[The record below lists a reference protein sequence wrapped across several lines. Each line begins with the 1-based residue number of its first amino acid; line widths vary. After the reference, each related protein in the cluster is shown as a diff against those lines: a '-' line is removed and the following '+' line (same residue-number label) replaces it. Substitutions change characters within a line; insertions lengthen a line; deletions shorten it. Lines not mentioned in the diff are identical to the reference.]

1 MNDMATALSAAVSG
15 KELMAHC
22 VEFAKRVKLSG
33 TPEELESFHYL
44 KKCLDG
50 YGYRTKL
57 ILHDAYIS
65 LPRASSVEA
74 DRRTLKS
81 ITHSFSLNS
90 PKGGLTADLVDVGE
104 GTMAD
109 FAKLDC
115 MSIFTRCASRRSGAA
130 PPPRCCRRCRRRSP
144 APSPTPMALR
154 CALS

>member
-74 DRRTLKS
+74 DRRTDRDDERACPLEHRATGD
-81 ITHSFSLNS
+81 IVFHLGHVHL
-90 PKGGLTADLVDVGE
+90 P
-104 GTMAD
+104 
-109 FAKLDC
+109 
-115 MSIFTRCASRRSGAA
+115 
-130 PPPRCCRRCRRRSP
+130 
-144 APSPTPMALR
+144 
-154 CALS
+154 